1 MRLVTK
7 KFILFI
13 YQVQCDHHQSTSS
26 VAAHTISSGAVIVCS
41 MPGKH
46 FVGCHLRCALTD
58 L

>member
-1 MRLVTK
+1 MKLVTK

-13 YQVQCDHHQSTSS
+13 HQLQCDHQSTSS
-26 VAAHTISSGAVIVCS
+26 VPAHTISSGAVIVCS

-46 FVGCHLRCALTD
+46 FVGCYLRCALTD